1 MHREKEA
8 NVNRLSCWLLIYV
21 GMLALGGCAG
31 KGERIDI
38 AIPGGTTDGGTV
50 SMATPG
56 PRIAVLPFEDQR
68 PNQIHLGTRSH
79 LRGGVSYFDLPNG
92 TLADATAQALVDYL
106 SRRGWKVSLAHTP
119 GSDGADITIAG
130 TIQSLSVDAKSGFMH
145 TDLTATNALSFQIMN
160 HTDESVVR
168 ERVSGAGSDRVF
180 WFDQADAQHLTADLF
195 DTNFKKFLGDLKIEG
210 RTLRLK

>member
-1 MHREKEA
+1 M
-8 NVNRLSCWLLIYV
+8 NRLSCWLLICV

-38 AIPGGTTDGGTV
+38 AIPGGTTGGGTV

-92 TLADATAQALVDYL
+92 TLANATAQALVDYL

-119 GSDGADITIAG
+119 GSDDADITIAG
-130 TIQSLSVDAKSGFMH
+130 AIQSLSVDAKSGFMH
-145 TDLTATNALSFQIMN
+145 TDLTATNALAFQIMN
-160 HTDESVVR
+160 HTDESIVR
-168 ERVSGAGSDRVF
+168 EWVSGTGSDRVF
-180 WFDQADAQHLTADLF
+180 WFEEEDAQALITELF
-195 DTNFKKFLGDLKIEG
+195 AKNFGKLRTDIKIEG
-210 RTLRLK
+210 RVIRLQ